1 LRPYSGRLAFKVD
14 VERRHQ
20 AGGLYKA
27 PPERFRQLA
36 LSWLERCEAGAA
48 SRVRPRPRSVALV
61 HENLKQL
68 APLADLWVERVRR
81 PVVED
86 IIASISARAPRRA
99 EMTLALIKR
108 ILRDGEERGQL
119 IDVSVYRIRVAH
131 PEEREPRFLTWEE
144 ADELQSWMPEHVRR
158 IVPIAILTMLRRGEI
173 LGLRD
178 REVDLESSSIAVLG
192 QSQAGRRVSTK
203 TQAGRRTV
211 DIGPATATLIREQR
225 LARTNNE
232 ERLLF
237 PGPTGAAWDGHI
249 FMQRAFKPA
258 ARAAGFPELTF
269 HDLRHTGASLMIAA
283 GCHVKVIAEQ
293 MGHADGGALVLK
305 RYGHL
310 YKGARRQAA
319 IALESHVMPDLKNS
333 AVGQALDEAQLRWD
347 L

>member
-1 LRPYSGRLAFKVD
+1 FKVD

-20 AGGLYKA
+20 AGAFYEA
-27 PPERFRQLA
+27 APERFSQLA
-36 LSWLERCEAGAA
+36 KSWLERYEAGTA
-48 SRVRPRPRSVALV
+48 SRVRPRPRSITLV
-61 HENLKQL
+61 HENLKPL
-68 APLADLWVERVRR
+68 ASLADLSVERIRR
-81 PVVED
+81 PLVED
-86 IIASISARAPRRA
+86 LISSVADRTPRRA
-99 EMTLALIKR
+99 EMSLALLKR
-108 ILRDGEERGQL
+108 ILRAAEERGQPV
-119 IDVSVYRIRVAH
+119 DPSVYRIRIAH
-131 PEEREPRFLTWEE
+131 AEEHEPRFLTWEE

-158 IVPIAILTMLRRGEI
+158 IVPISILTLLRRGEI

-178 REVDLESSSIAVLG
+178 QDIDLETGSIAVFG
-192 QSQAGRRVSTK
+192 QSQGGRRVSTK

-211 DIGPATATLIREQR
+211 DIGPATARLIREQR

-232 ERLLF
+232 DGLLF
-237 PGPTGAAWDGHI
+237 PSPAGAAWDGHN
-249 FMQRAFKPA
+249 FMQRVFKPA

-319 IALESHVMPDLKNS
+319 IALECHVTPELKNS
-333 AVGQALDEAQLRWD
+333 AVEQALDETQLRWD